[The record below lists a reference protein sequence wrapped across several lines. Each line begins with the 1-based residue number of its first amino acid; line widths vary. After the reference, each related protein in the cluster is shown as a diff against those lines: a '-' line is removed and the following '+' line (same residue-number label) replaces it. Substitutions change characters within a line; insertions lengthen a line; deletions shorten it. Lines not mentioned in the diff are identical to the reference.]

1 RNSVDKKIIDS
12 VFFFTDINGHR
23 YEGTCQEKNTF
34 STFTPTPKNLH
45 HFLWGHKK
53 IFIQCLKQR
62 QSAHFLFIP

>member
-1 RNSVDKKIIDS
+1 MGIGMETHVKKKSPI
-12 VFFFTDINGHR
+12 
-23 YEGTCQEKNTF
+23 